1 MCATVVLSVH
11 HKHVRHCGPERP
23 PLTYVPRHPA
33 HGPRHVHHAPLHTAF
48 DVLMGTPAVGEGKHG
63 GAYRLM
69 RELEFDCPVR
79 SGRRSLTRTTHGCT
93 STPWVWGPQDTLGK
107 GVGLW
112 PEGKVY
118 LIKVGSEVWAIGNT

>member
-63 GAYRLM
+63 AAYRLV

-79 SGRRSLTRTTHGCT
+79 SGRRSLTCAWLMNAEHVRGYARMCLDQQHSLCVDY
-93 STPWVWGPQDTLGK
+93 PWASNMG
-107 GVGLW
+107 
-112 PEGKVY
+112 Y
-118 LIKVGSEVWAIGNT
+118 